1 MPIARQSVVHPLPDQ
16 VASVEDLLDQLEA
29 HYTTFPGYLMG
40 FRYRPQGN
48 PGEIGRIA
56 LWRSHEDAN
65 KAAQDTHVVALRARL
80 NNMIHGEHLER
91 VLDIEGTPQN
101 LPS

>member
-16 VASVEDLLDQLEA
+16 VGSVEDLLDQLEA
-29 HYTTFPGYLMG
+29 YYATFPGYLLG
-40 FRYRPQGN
+40 FRYRPHGN

-65 KAAQDTHVVALRARL
+65 NAAQDIHVVALRARL
-80 NNMIHGEHLER
+80 TNVVHGEHLER

-101 LPS
+101 LPA